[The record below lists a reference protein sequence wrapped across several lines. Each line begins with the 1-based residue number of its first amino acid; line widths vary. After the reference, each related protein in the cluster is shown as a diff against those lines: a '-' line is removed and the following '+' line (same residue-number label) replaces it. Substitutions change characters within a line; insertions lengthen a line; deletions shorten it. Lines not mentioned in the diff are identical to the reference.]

1 MPMAK
6 KDVTFLVEKVEGGYT
21 AYAQDFSIL
30 VEGDTIQET
39 FSNAHEALAVQC
51 EETGESPADFSVS
64 FRFDIPAFFD
74 AYPIVNIS
82 ALGTRVGMN
91 NSLISQYISG
101 KKTPGPKQ
109 RAKIETGIH
118 ELARELSQLAFT

>member
-1 MPMAK
+1 MAATT
-6 KDVTFLVEKVEGGYT
+6 VTFLIEKVADGYT
-21 AYAQDFSIL
+21 AYAEGFSL
-30 VEGDTIQET
+30 LAEGDTIQET
-39 FSNAHEALAVQC
+39 YANAHEALADQC
-51 EETGESPADFSVS
+51 EVTGENPADFAVS

-82 ALGTRVGMN
+82 ALGQRLGMN

-118 ELARELSQLAFT
+118 ELAQELSQLAFT

>member
-1 MPMAK
+1 MSHK
-6 KDVTFLVEKVEGGYT
+6 SVIYLIEKVADGYT
-21 AYAQDFSIL
+21 AYAQDFSL
-30 VEGDTIQET
+30 LAEGDTIQET
-39 FSNAHEALAVQC
+39 YANAHEALADQC
-51 EETGESPADFSVS
+51 EVTGENPADFTVT

-82 ALGTRVGMN
+82 ALGQRVGMN

-109 RAKIETGIH
+109 KAKIELGIH
-118 ELARELSQLAFT
+118 ALAQELSQLAFT

>member
-1 MPMAK
+1 MEK
-6 KDVTFLVEKVEGGYT
+6 LTVTFLIEKVADGYT
-21 AYAQDFSIL
+21 AYAEGYSL
-30 VEGDTIQET
+30 LAEGDTIQET
-39 FSNAHEALAVQC
+39 YANAQEALVDQC
-51 EETGESPADFSVS
+51 EVTGETPADFAVA

-74 AYPIVNIS
+74 AYPVVNIS
-82 ALGTRVGMN
+82 ALGKLVGMN

-109 RAKIETGIH
+109 RARIETGLH